1 MLITSSCRQFSFLL
15 FCSGRNKAYFWL
27 VKNKSTW
34 NIWGLLRC
42 NYSFIFHPK
51 KTYLHSWY
59 FQKEEKKQ
67 LQEAFVHLLCKYSLL
82 RLKIIDDTHGARRH
96 CGQRRLLEL
105 LDLTTQTHT
114 HVHTT
119 VHLHLEAGR
128 KHRDQSSVGKVTEG
142 NRIRCRFIIM
152 LSGDLLL
159 CR

>member
-1 MLITSSCRQFSFLL
+1 M
-15 FCSGRNKAYFWL
+15 
-27 VKNKSTW
+27 KNKSTW

-42 NYSFIFHPK
+42 NYSFKFHPK

-59 FQKEEKKQ
+59 FQKEEKNQ
-67 LQEAFVHLLCKYSLL
+67 LQEAFVHLLCKYSSL

-119 VHLHLEAGR
+119 VHLHLEVCAGQKAQR
-128 KHRDQSSVGKVTEG
+128 PEQCREG
-142 NRIRCRFIIM
+142 NRIRWRFIIM
-152 LSGDLLL
+152 LSGDLFL